1 MADVFERPDSDLW
14 ALNAGEPFASPSPQ
28 PADFQPG

>member
-1 MADVFERPDSDLW
+1 MADVFERPNSDLW
-14 ALNAGEPFASPSPQ
+14 ALNAGELFASGIPQ